1 MKIKIVAWSEEYY
14 YDFLEIKKEEKV
26 IYSGEYIALL
36 STDDKNFRLNLNY
49 GIREKSSSIILK
61 KFCDGFYS
69 VPDSNCM
76 YLYDYKYEIL
86 EMNRYLLG
94 IILFNIEELDNIEE
108 INVVDI
114 INNWILGS
122 NYKGYYLNIKD
133 YIFYLIKEIYFIDN
147 EELNKDIKN
156 TMSNIINI
164 KKKNIINIKY
174 LDLETIN
181 FYLNNGQVW
190 EALLKNK
197 KNGDI
202 YLNTKYSISIKIN

>member
-1 MKIKIVAWSEEYY
+1 MKIKIVAWSEECYH
-14 YDFLEIKKEEKV
+14 DFLEIEKEEKV
-26 IYSGEYIALL
+26 IYRGEYIPLL

-49 GIREKSSSIILK
+49 GTKEKASSIILK
-61 KFCDGFYS
+61 KFCDDFYS
-69 VPDSNCM
+69 VPDSSCI
-76 YLYDYKYEIL
+76 YCYDYKYEIL

-94 IILFNIEELDNIEE
+94 IILFNIEELDNIED

-122 NYKGYYLNIKD
+122 NYKGYYLSFKD
-133 YIFYLIKEIYFIDN
+133 YVFYLIKEIYFIDN

-174 LDLETIN
+174 LDLEIIN

>member
-1 MKIKIVAWSEEYY
+1 
-14 YDFLEIKKEEKV
+14 
-26 IYSGEYIALL
+26 
-36 STDDKNFRLNLNY
+36 
-49 GIREKSSSIILK
+49 
-61 KFCDGFYS
+61 
-69 VPDSNCM
+69 M

-94 IILFNIEELDNIEE
+94 IILFNIEELNNIEE

-133 YIFYLIKEIYFIDN
+133 YIFYLIKEIYFIDD

-164 KKKNIINIKY
+164 KEKDIVNIKY

-197 KNGDI
+197 ENG
-202 YLNTKYSISIKIN
+202 